1 MAKAQTR
8 RKVERMDGPSP
19 RPGGFKKGSDER
31 RGPRGGKKGRSGRP
45 PDAWK
50 EIMRKLVNRES
61 TLRVL
66 KRVIKNSKHPAWL
79 GALRF
84 AAEHA
89 YGKPSQELTVTA
101 KLTLEEL
108 VAKSN
113 ETPSRVNAAEPA
125 EVLSIDPPTERA
137 LTLAGRHYPALASGS
152 AE

>member
-19 RPGGFKKGSDER
+19 RPGGFKKGHDNR
-31 RGPRGGKKGRSGRP
+31 RGPGGGKKGRSGRP

-50 EIMRKLVNRES
+50 ELMRKLVNRAS

-66 KRVIKNSKHPAWL
+66 KRVIKNSNHPAWL

-89 YGKPSQELTVTA
+89 YGKPSQDLTITA
-101 KLTLEEL
+101 KMTLEEL

-113 ETPSRVNAAEPA
+113 EMPSRVDVAEPA
-125 EVLSIDPPTERA
+125 EVLSIDPPAVKA
-137 LTLAGRHYPALASGS
+137 LASASRRYPALTSGS

>member
-1 MAKAQTR
+1 MTKAQTR

-19 RPGGFKKGSDER
+19 RPGGFKKGHDER
-31 RGPRGGKKGRSGRP
+31 RGPGGGKKKRSGRP

-66 KRVIKNSKHPAWL
+66 KRVLKNSKHPAWI
-79 GALRF
+79 GALKF
-84 AAEHA
+84 AAEYA

-113 ETPSRVNAAEPA
+113 ETPSRVDAAEPA
-125 EVLSIDPPTERA
+125 EVLSIEPA
-137 LTLAGRHYPALASGS
+137 LVKALSSAGRRYPALTRGG